1 MIKKSPEKIREVL
14 TRRVQE
20 VISRPQLEK
29 KLRSG
34 RKIRIKFGIDPTS
47 SILHLGHSIPLK
59 KLREF
64 QELGHQIIFLIGDF
78 TARIGDPSGR
88 ATQRKILTEEEVKKN
103 MKDYIDQAAKILDVK
118 KVEIRY
124 NSEWYEKMR
133 ISFFMDLASRF
144 TYAQL
149 IERDEFRKRIEK
161 DIDISLQELI
171 YPLLQGYDSV
181 VLRADLEIGG
191 TDQKFNLLMGRKV
204 QKRYNLPQQDIMTL
218 PLLIGTD
225 GVNKMSKSLGN
236 YIGIKENP
244 SDMYGKIMSI
254 PDAIIWHY
262 FELLTDLPIKEIENM
277 KREMGKGV
285 LYPREAKAKLARE
298 IVTIYHGKRLAQ
310 EAEREFQ
317 KVFKEKKLP
326 TKIPELKIQQKR
338 LNVLDLLIW
347 TKLVVSR
354 SQAKRLISQRGVKID
369 GKVISDWKTTIQPKK
384 GMIIQVGKRN
394 FLKLV

>member
-1 MIKKSPEKIREVL
+1 MINKSPEKIREVL

-338 LNVLDLLIW
+338 LNVLDLLVW